1 MCTVN
6 ATRERGRVC
15 RPCPSGDESLSGTF
29 NGESRAKVL
38 SRPYALWCVS
48 LYVLSNV
55 VGDMTKWTDCLKLIK
70 AACKE
75 RDRQKSENT
84 NWQWKTMQCVLP
96 TLLSWASQCRGAF
109 VCSPNTDIMMMMIMM
124 LLTGT
129 KVEQEKGREC
139 GYSLYFISLQWYPV
153 EQPYPIELNGT
164 EGHRLLWM
172 ASRVLECRTNRKHW
186 NLFYNII
193 IIVSSFPYHNLNY
206 HPPPSPLHNQH
217 VPLQHTEE

>member
-1 MCTVN
+1 MQ
-6 ATRERGRVC
+6 RENVVVYVC

-38 SRPYALWCVS
+38 SRPYALCCVKVCTFKRS
-48 LYVLSNV
+48 RRYDKMNWLSEIDQSNLQ
-55 VGDMTKWTDCLKLIK
+55 G
-70 AACKE
+70 
-75 RDRQKSENT
+75 DRQKSENT

-124 LLTGT
+124 LQTGT
-129 KVEQEKGREC
+129 EVEQEKGREC

-164 EGHRLLWM
+164 EG
-172 ASRVLECRTNRKHW
+172 
-186 NLFYNII
+186 
-193 IIVSSFPYHNLNY
+193 SSLC
-206 HPPPSPLHNQH
+206 HPPPTVNGESSSGM
-217 VPLQHTEE
+217 

>member
-1 MCTVN
+1 MQ
-6 ATRERGRVC
+6 RENVVVYVC

-70 AACKE
+70 AEGKE

-124 LLTGT
+124 LQTGSE
-129 KVEQEKGREC
+129 VEQEKGREC

-164 EGHRLLWM
+164 EGRPLPSTASYCEWRVEFWNVEQIENIGICFTILL
-172 ASRVLECRTNRKHW
+172 LLYLPFLIT
-186 NLFYNII
+186 
-193 IIVSSFPYHNLNY
+193 
-206 HPPPSPLHNQH
+206 
-217 VPLQHTEE
+217 T